1 MVEAQ
6 SVWKVYQ
13 TGTLKVEALRGL
25 DLKVRKGEMVAVMG
39 PSGCGKTTLLNCLS
53 GLDDITKGKVAI
65 EGVDLA
71 TMSDDQKSG
80 FRARRMGFIF
90 QAYNLL
96 PVLSAQENVELPLLL
111 AGVSEA
117 EAHKEGLSALKM
129 VGLEEWRLHKPMELS
144 GGQQQ
149 RVTIARA
156 LVNKPAIVWGD
167 EPTAEIRSHGRSLL
181 LGLIVFLSIIALGEL
196 YALYLNYQNN
206 IFLRQFVSENQTRL
220 LVQATGLLVLG
231 LGAAYLSYLFSRAK
245 PASRAGRYSRKVL
258 ALSPFIAGTVAFL
271 LWFGGL
277 GSIVGGSTIGFEVYV
292 VIVLLLISLGMIFRD
307 RLIFGMA
314 LRNFVRRKTSMAIV
328 ILGLMIGT
336 AMISGSLVTQDT
348 FTELFTRGAYYGYGF
363 ADEVVYVR

>member
-96 PVLSAQENVELPLLL
+96 PVLNAQENVELPLLL

-117 EAHKEGLSALKM
+117 DARKEALSALKM
-129 VGLEEWRLHKPMELS
+129 VGLEEWRFQQTTEPSRGEEKPRTNL
-144 GGQQQ
+144 
-149 RVTIARA
+149 RA
-156 LVNKPAIVWGD
+156 PA
-167 EPTAEIRSHGRSLL
+167 EQPP
-181 LGLIVFLSIIALGEL
+181 
-196 YALYLNYQNN
+196 Q
-206 IFLRQFVSENQTRL
+206 
-220 LVQATGLLVLG
+220 
-231 LGAAYLSYLFSRAK
+231 
-245 PASRAGRYSRKVL
+245 
-258 ALSPFIAGTVAFL
+258 
-271 LWFGGL
+271 
-277 GSIVGGSTIGFEVYV
+277 
-292 VIVLLLISLGMIFRD
+292 
-307 RLIFGMA
+307 
-314 LRNFVRRKTSMAIV
+314 
-328 ILGLMIGT
+328 
-336 AMISGSLVTQDT
+336 
-348 FTELFTRGAYYGYGF
+348 
-363 ADEVVYVR
+363 

>member
-6 SVWKVYQ
+6 AVWKIYE

-71 TMSDDQKSG
+71 TMSDDQKSR

-117 EAHKEGLSALKM
+117 EARKEALSALKM

-167 EPTAEIRSHGRSLL
+167 EPTGNLD
-181 LGLIVFLSIIALGEL
+181 
-196 YALYLNYQNN
+196 
-206 IFLRQFVSENQTRL
+206 SENANDVMDLLCRFNGEYGQTL
-220 LVQATGLLVLG
+220 
-231 LGAAYLSYLFSRAK
+231 
-245 PASRAGRYSRKVL
+245 
-258 ALSPFIAGTVAFL
+258 
-271 LWFGGL
+271 
-277 GSIVGGSTIGFEVYV
+277 
-292 VIVLLLISLGMIFRD
+292 VIVTH
-307 RLIFGMA
+307 A
-314 LRNFVRRKTSMAIV
+314 LEVGQRANRIV
-328 ILGLMIGT
+328 HMQDGII
-336 AMISGSLVTQDT
+336 VTPIMH
-348 FTELFTRGAYYGYGF
+348 
-363 ADEVVYVR
+363 

>member
-6 SVWKVYQ
+6 AVWKIYE

-117 EAHKEGLSALKM
+117 EARKEALNALKM
-129 VGLEEWRLHKPMELS
+129 VGLDEWASHKPMELS

-167 EPTAEIRSHGRSLL
+167 EPTGNLD
-181 LGLIVFLSIIALGEL
+181 
-196 YALYLNYQNN
+196 
-206 IFLRQFVSENQTRL
+206 SENSQEIVNL
-220 LVQATGLLVLG
+220 LRGLNKDYGLTLVVVTHDSNVAQATDRIVSMRNGQIEKEM
-231 LGAAYLSYLFSRAK
+231 AA
-245 PASRAGRYSRKVL
+245 
-258 ALSPFIAGTVAFL
+258 VA
-271 LWFGGL
+271 
-277 GSIVGGSTIGFEVYV
+277 
-292 VIVLLLISLGMIFRD
+292 
-307 RLIFGMA
+307 
-314 LRNFVRRKTSMAIV
+314 
-328 ILGLMIGT
+328 
-336 AMISGSLVTQDT
+336 
-348 FTELFTRGAYYGYGF
+348 
-363 ADEVVYVR
+363 